1 METFLHRQIVMLSH
15 CYMEYV
21 QESPHFSSTA
31 GGIVSRS
38 AYVRTV
44 DYSDVVDACLED
56 LPEGK
61 YL

>member
-1 METFLHRQIVMLSH
+1 
-15 CYMEYV
+15 MEYV